1 MAVTKDKLASVL
13 LFAVIAVA
21 ATIFLPTWGVPGFGV
36 FMALLV
42 SLLGLT
48 LIWFAEPLAETG
60 CFSRGVALSSP
71 PLMIE
76 AVGWLFLVGYPVLLV
91 WLVRTAPVWSR

>member
-1 MAVTKDKLASVL
+1 MAVTKDKLASLL

-21 ATIFLPTWGVPGFGV
+21 AAMFLPAWGVPGFGV

-48 LIWFAEPLAETG
+48 LIWFADPLAETG

-76 AVGWLFLVGYPVLLV
+76 AVGWFFLVGYPVLLV